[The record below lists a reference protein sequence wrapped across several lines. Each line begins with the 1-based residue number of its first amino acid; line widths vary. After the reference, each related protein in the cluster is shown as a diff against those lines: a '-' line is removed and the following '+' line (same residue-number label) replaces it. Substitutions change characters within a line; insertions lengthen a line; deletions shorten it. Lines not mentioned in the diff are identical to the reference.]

1 MKWLLEERRAQ
12 WETLR
17 CREEVRSRRLGR
29 QDKAGGYLC
38 GGEGG
43 VGSRRRRRTCQ
54 PGREATG
61 GVLSHLSTG
70 AVERRRGKETGVQ
83 PAGD

>member
-1 MKWLLEERRAQ
+1 VQMQ
-12 WETLR
+12 
-17 CREEVRSRRLGR
+17 SRRLGR

-54 PGREATG
+54 PGRESMG
-61 GVLSHLSTG
+61 GVLSHLDGCCG
-70 AVERRRGKETGVQ
+70 AKGGREMGVQ

>member
-1 MKWLLEERRAQ
+1 MMLQLVVRRARQ
-12 WETLR
+12 ERLR
-17 CREEVRSRRLGR
+17 RLVGVRSRRLGL

-54 PGREATG
+54 TWAGENV
-61 GVLSHLSTG
+61 VLCCS
-70 AVERRRGKETGVQ
+70 
-83 PAGD
+83 